1 MRAASPPQYILK
13 RDPLVGTNTLLRL
26 KGRALAFIFMGSLS
40 FSFVANFVFKFKSG
54 SFGKL
59 DNYDLMEINAALQ
72 GKASSARLI

>member
-13 RDPLVGTNTLLRL
+13 RDPLVGTNTWLRL

-59 DNYDLMEINAALQ
+59 DDLMEINAALQ
-72 GKASSARLI
+72 GKASLAKLN